1 MAERTH
7 SSSHRLMSLIE
18 TDSERQALIFAVAA
32 PHLAKLE
39 RYHRRAL
46 SRRKAAIRAFEAARR
61 VRSESD
67 RRLGESCTVLKE
79 MLLKDEVR
87 PAWPKNLR
95 APRSRPPR

>member
-1 MAERTH
+1 
-7 SSSHRLMSLIE
+7 MSLIE

-46 SRRKAAIRAFEAARR
+46 SRRKAAIRAFEAAQRA
-61 VRSESD
+61 RSESD